1 VRRQQSARSCQPA
14 SVRGHS
20 AVVLSRTFATGVLPW
35 QVVTPSRRQRWLA
48 AAIKMAIASSAPVSQ
63 SRITGKPAAA
73 GPASAAAAAVVRWL
87 AMIAARLADTA
98 LLATRCIAPSG
109 HSSRPPAARCCGR
122 TLQPLAGAALTK
134 RFPSL
139 LIFKMIFPLFAPS
152 SAGSHFFLRGGR
164 PIDDGRTCTRLLVV
178 RPWASARRASRT
190 LLAPAADSLRN
201 LPGVRGCLRNAAVA
215 SDLLRLQ
222 HRRRWRQR
230 HSLPGWP
237 RTDFQIIIQ
246 RPAAASHTPPPD

>member
-20 AVVLSRTFATGVLPW
+20 AVVRSRTFATGVLPW

-122 TLQPLAGAALTK
+122 TGAARCL
-134 RFPSL
+134 
-139 LIFKMIFPLFAPS
+139 
-152 SAGSHFFLRGGR
+152 
-164 PIDDGRTCTRLLVV
+164 
-178 RPWASARRASRT
+178 SARAREPIQLSRIAIWRGNLHERVWLNPDT
-190 LLAPAADSLRN
+190 QFHLLPGAGRLRPHAQAQSLR
-201 LPGVRGCLRNAAVA
+201 LPPFEEEQVVAA
-215 SDLLRLQ
+215 RFC
-222 HRRRWRQR
+222 QR
-230 HSLPGWP
+230 HPLPDGQTNGLP
-237 RTDFQIIIQ
+237 SQL
-246 RPAAASHTPPPD
+246 PAT